1 MSLWS
6 SLLQTYDAVNSL
18 AGITPLNED
27 VNKTLLPLYHTT
39 LKTQLQVT
47 LDENGYPTIKRDNA
61 DIEIIAPCTE

>member
-6 SLLQTYDAVNSL
+6 SLLQTYDAVNSS

-39 LKTQLQVT
+39 STPIMTRSSMNHISASLPVGKV
-47 LDENGYPTIKRDNA
+47 IMRS
-61 DIEIIAPCTE
+61 

>member
-6 SLLQTYDAVNSL
+6 SLLQTYDAVNSS

-39 LKTQLQVT
+39 LKTQHLT
-47 LDENGYPTIKRDNA
+47 SRNRLAKRM
-61 DIEIIAPCTE
+61 EISAY